1 MKPALTIV
9 LALLLTVSRCPG
21 QATGY
26 SFSKLDTRDGLSNNL
41 ISAIY
46 KDHQG
51 FIWIGTQAGV
61 NRYDGYTIKAFQHAD
76 QDSTSIENDNI
87 TGIYEGPGGK
97 IWMSTYVGID
107 MYDPVT
113 EKFDPHPDRF
123 FRSAQLPFSNLPNC
137 GLAAVLRSQD
147 AFIFVYADSG
157 IYVWN
162 ALHAASCIR
171 PAPGGHLAAGGQ
183 LEASGHLATGDPV
196 NAAARDKNGN
206 LWIVH
211 ASGLLEQF
219 DPVTHSVLYRSSVLP
234 RENPNQ
240 FKYSMYIDHEGLLWL
255 YAPGSISGV
264 YQFDPGSHTLLHF
277 SKNAGTPA
285 LTSDV
290 VNGIVQ
296 DDSGLIWIGTDQG
309 GVDLMDKRRSTVRCL
324 LSGEEPGSLAQN
336 TIAALYYD
344 DLGIVWVGTYK
355 KGLNFYHPD
364 FTRFPLFRHLP
375 GQPQSLPYNDV
386 IRFAEDKAGN
396 LWLGTNGGGLIRLD
410 RKTNT
415 FTTWQHKPGDVN
427 SVAANVIVSLLFDR
441 RGKLWIGYYQGGLDC
456 FDGHRFIH
464 SRHNDADT
472 ASLADDRA
480 NCLAED
486 RDGQLWIGTM
496 DGLDRYDP
504 GQKRFYH
511 YYHQPF
517 DSTNPTSVHTSYIS
531 AIREDAKG
539 NLWIGTAYGLSVLQ
553 KATGRFVYY
562 FHENSRLSE
571 NLVNDLFIDS
581 TGLIWVATRRGLNV
595 LMPGTDSFRVFL
607 TKDGLPD
614 NDILNIL
621 ADKQGCLWAS
631 TPAGLSKIAVV
642 RQAGNIG
649 IHCVNYDET
658 DGLQGRAFN
667 ENAAFSTSQGELI
680 FGGANGFNLF
690 DPMRVGRE
698 TRFPPVL
705 LTGFQL
711 FNKDIDLPYSITE
724 TNQVKLTHD
733 QNEFSIE
740 FAALS
745 YINAQKDRYAYR
757 LEGFDTGWITTD
769 GRNRRA
775 TYSNIR
781 PGEYTF
787 RVKGSNSDGTW
798 NETGANLKITMSRS
812 FWRTPLAYVLYTL
825 PLLVLLYVGRRLV
838 IGRAR
843 ARKALAAERQEALR
857 SKELDRKK
865 IRFLA
870 NVSNEYRTPLSM
882 VLAPGD
888 KLNTGVTNTDVNDR
902 EEGNQLF
909 QFSRNASSLL
919 HLVNQLLDYKKI
931 ESHEHKL
938 NVTPGDIALFVRET
952 AYSFVKLAGENNI
965 EFIYRSDIDG
975 LMLMFDHDKLGSI
988 LFNLLSN
995 AFKVTPQNGTIQL
1008 ELYVAERR
1016 ERDVVLEITLQDTG
1030 IGMASGL
1037 GITITQEFVDLH
1049 GGSMVIASESSG
1061 GRCFTVSLPLE
1072 CQPLL
1077 SSDD

>member
-1 MKPALTIV
+1 MKPVLTIV
-9 LALLLTVSRCPG
+9 LAFLLTASRCPG

-26 SFSKLDTRDGLSNNL
+26 SFSKLDMRDGLSNNL
-41 ISAIY
+41 VSAIY

-51 FIWIGTQAGV
+51 FIWIGTQSGV
-61 NRYDGYTIKAFQHAD
+61 NRYDGYTCKAFQHAD

-107 MYDPVT
+107 MYDPST
-113 EKFDPHPDRF
+113 ERFDAHPDSF
-123 FRSAQLPFSNLPNC
+123 FHSAQLPYANQANC
-137 GLAAVLRSQD
+137 GLSAVLRSQD
-147 AFIFVYADSG
+147 AFVFVYADSG
-157 IYVWN
+157 IYVWDTQH
-162 ALHAASCIR
+162 LASCIR
-171 PAPGGHLAAGGQ
+171 PAPEGHMT
-183 LEASGHLATGDPV
+183 ASDPV
-196 NAAARDKNGN
+196 HAAARDKIGD
-206 LWIVH
+206 LWLVH

-219 DPVTHSVLYRSSVLP
+219 DPVRHSVLYRSFVLP
-234 RENPNQ
+234 RETGIQ
-240 FKYSMYIDHEGLLWL
+240 FKYSIFIDHEGLLWL
-255 YAPGSISGV
+255 YVPGSLLGL
-264 YQFDPGSHTLLHF
+264 YQFDPASHTLLHF

-290 VNGIVQ
+290 INAVVQ

-309 GVDLMDKRRSTVRCL
+309 GVDLLDKRRSTVRCL
-324 LSGEEPGSLAQN
+324 LNGEEPGSLAQN
-336 TIAALYYD
+336 TVAALYKD
-344 DLGIVWVGTYK
+344 DLGILWLGTYK
-355 KGLNFYHPD
+355 KGVNFYHPD
-364 FTRFPLFRHLP
+364 FSRFPLFRHLA
-375 GQPQSLPYNDV
+375 GQAQSLPYNDV

-396 LWLGTNGGGLIRLD
+396 LWLGTNGGGLIRFD
-410 RKTNT
+410 RKANT
-415 FTTWQHKPGDVN
+415 FTTWQHKPKDTN
-427 SVAANVIVSLLFDR
+427 SPAANVIVGLYFDR
-441 RGKLWIGYYQGGLDC
+441 TGKLWIGYYQGGLDC
-456 FDGHRFIH
+456 FDGYRFLH
-464 SRHNDADT
+464 YRHNDADT
-472 ASLADDRA
+472 ASLADDRV
-480 NCLAED
+480 NCFAED
-486 RDGQLWIGTM
+486 GDGRLWIGTM
-496 DGLDRYDP
+496 GGLDRYDP
-504 GQKRFYH
+504 GQKRFCH
-511 YYHQPF
+511 YFHRHSDPS
-517 DSTNPTSVHTSYIS
+517 DPTSVQSSYIS
-531 AIREDAKG
+531 AIRKDAQG
-539 NLWIGTAYGLSVLQ
+539 NLWIGTVYGLSVWQ
-553 KATGRFVYY
+553 KATDRFVHY

-581 TGLIWVATRRGLNV
+581 TGLIWVATRRGLNALV
-595 LMPGTDSFRVFL
+595 PGTDSFRVFL

-621 ADKQGCLWAS
+621 ADEQGYLWAT
-631 TPAGLSKIAVV
+631 TPSGLSRIAVA

-649 IHCVNYDET
+649 LHCVNYDET
-658 DGLQGRAFN
+658 DGLQGREFN
-667 ENAAFSTSQGELI
+667 ENAAFRTSQGELI

-690 DPMRVGRE
+690 DPARVGRE
-698 TRFPPVL
+698 ARFPPVL

-711 FNKDIDLPYSITE
+711 FNKDIDLPHSITE
-724 TNQVKLTHD
+724 TIQVKLTHD

-775 TYSNIR
+775 TYSHIG

-787 RVKGSNSDGTW
+787 RVKGSNSDGAW

-812 FWRTPLAYVLYTL
+812 FWRTPLAYILYA
-825 PLLVLLYVGRRLV
+825 LLLLFLLYVGRRLV
-838 IGRAR
+838 IGRTR
-843 ARKALAAERQEALR
+843 ARKALATERQEALR

-888 KLNTGVTNTDVNDR
+888 KLDTDVINADVNNR
-902 EEGNQLF
+902 DEGNQLF

-919 HLVNQLLDYKKI
+919 HLVNQLLDYRKI

-938 NVTPGDIALFVRET
+938 NVTLGDIALFVRET

-965 EFIYRSDIDG
+965 EFIYRSDVDG

-995 AFKVTPQNGTIQL
+995 AFKVTPENGTIQL
-1008 ELYVAERR
+1008 ELHVAERR
-1016 ERDVVLEITLQDTG
+1016 EKVVVLEITLQDSG

-1049 GGSMVIASESSG
+1049 GGSMIIASESSG
-1061 GRCFTVSLPLE
+1061 GRCFTISLPLE